1 MGILDTGSAAPTYVE
16 PGEDRRQAGLFGL
29 QMAQPFIQSYQ
40 RGLELGERQRQF
52 DLEAPL
58 RQAQAS
64 SLMANV
70 DLAKARLDGITLDN
84 QAQMAKRDADLQF
97 QAGIANAL
105 SFEAGLNGDYSPANK
120 AKAMEMFSRNP
131 KLAFAPDGQPTP
143 FFKGL
148 MQNFDASE
156 KLRARAELESEKQ
169 KMMAERAQRIAEI
182 RAEVDQERAALGMG
196 AKRAN
201 YISDRMKSGATPL
214 EAAAEWQQSEEAA
227 NATLFKAPSREAAVE
242 SASRWA
248 EDPKNRGKKALLQWD
263 QVQPDKT
270 VKTMTDLV
278 EPIPFSVL
286 KKYQEDKAAKAAA
299 DAKAKADAVAAEKE
313 ARKQAQIEQEQFRK
327 KVFPKGI
334 RLGY

>member
-70 DLAKARLDGITLDN
+70 DLAKARLDGITIEN
-84 QAQMAKRDADLQF
+84 QAAMAKRESDLQF
-97 QAGIANAL
+97 QQGIAGAL
-105 SFEAGLNGDYSPANK
+105 SFEASLNGDYSPANK

-156 KLRARAELESEKQ
+156 RLRARAELESEKQ
-169 KMMAERAQRIAEI
+169 AIIAEREKRIAEI
-182 RAEVDQERAALGMG
+182 RAEFGAEKRRSDFVAERMSNG
-196 AKRAN
+196 ASPA
-201 YISDRMKSGATPL
+201 
-214 EAAAEWQQSEEAA
+214 EASAQWQQSEEAV
-227 NATLFKAPSREAAVE
+227 NATLFKAPSREAAAE
-242 SASRWA
+242 AASKWI
-248 EDPKNRGKKALLQWD
+248 EDPKNKGKKALLQWE
-263 QVQPDKT
+263 QTNADKT
-270 VKTMTDLV
+270 TQTMTELV
-278 EPIPFSVL
+278 DPIPFSVIQAHNE
-286 KKYQEDKAAKAAA
+286 KKARE
-299 DAKAKADAVAAEKE
+299 AKAKADAIATEKE

>member
-40 RGLELGERQRQF
+40 RGLELGERRRQF

-70 DLAKARLDGITLDN
+70 DLAKARLDGITIEN
-84 QAQMAKRDADLQF
+84 QAAMAKRESDLQF
-97 QAGIANAL
+97 QQGIAGAL
-105 SFEAGLNGDYSPANK
+105 SFEASLNGDYSPANK

-156 KLRARAELESEKQ
+156 RLRARAELESEKQ
-169 KMMAERAQRIAEI
+169 AIIAEREKRIAEI
-182 RAEVDQERAALGMG
+182 RAEFG
-196 AKRAN
+196 AEKRRSDFVA
-201 YISDRMKSGATPL
+201 DRMSKGASPA
-214 EAAAEWQQSEEAA
+214 EASAQWQQSEEAA
-227 NATLFKAPSREAAVE
+227 NATLFKAPSREAAAE
-242 SASRWA
+242 AASKWI
-248 EDPKNRGKKALLQWD
+248 EDPKNKGKKALLQWE
-263 QVQPDKT
+263 QTNADKT
-270 VKTMTDLV
+270 TQTMTELV
-278 EPIPFSVL
+278 DPIPFSVIQAHNE
-286 KKYQEDKAAKAAA
+286 KKARE
-299 DAKAKADAVAAEKE
+299 AKAKADAIAAEKE

>member
-40 RGLELGERQRQF
+40 RGLELGERRRQF

-58 RQAQAS
+58 RQAQES
-64 SLMANV
+64 SMMANV
-70 DLAKARLDGITLDN
+70 DLAKARLDGITAEN
-84 QAQMAKRDADLQF
+84 QAAMAKRESDLQF
-97 QAGIANAL
+97 QQGIAGAL
-105 SFEAGLNGDYSPANK
+105 SFEASLNGDYSPANK

-156 KLRARAELESEKQ
+156 RLRARAELEAEKQ
-169 KMMAERAQRIAEI
+169 AIIAEREKRIAEI
-182 RAEVDQERAALGMG
+182 RAEFG
-196 AKRAN
+196 AEKRRSDFVA
-201 YISDRMKSGATPL
+201 DRMSKGASPA
-214 EAAAEWQQSEEAA
+214 EASAQWHQSEEAA
-227 NATLFKAPSREAAVE
+227 NATLFKAPSREAAAE
-242 SASRWA
+242 AASRWI
-248 EDPKNRGKKALLQWD
+248 EDPKNKGKKALLQWE
-263 QVQPDKT
+263 QTNADKT
-270 VKTMTDLV
+270 TQTMTELV
-278 EPIPFSVL
+278 DPIPFSVIQAHNE
-286 KKYQEDKAAKAAA
+286 KKARE
-299 DAKAKADAVAAEKE
+299 AKAKADAIAAEKE